1 MDVNLTISLM
11 RGQMGVVIEKAV
23 NAAVETVLGE
33 MIRVVSVKFEE
44 FRREMTAKE
53 RENENIRNML
63 EMSRCQMKS
72 MRKYVNALTAKAK
85 HDRQTFTNHRHTLT
99 QFDASSTRHVGV
111 SHARDV
117 APALGT
123 QPRRTSANVG
133 AACEAQSPVPKPRNA
148 ETGLADEPAWENQIN
163 VPKSQNVIQEPI
175 PNESYT
181 SPEIGNEDQVSKMH
195 LGSVKETA
203 NATVMGS
210 RGLVAESSDPLWGQT
225 PPSSSEVEHTDP
237 LDSSLLP
244 AANPREIFSTTAA
257 DCEGSPFKV
266 KQEEAEVEIVQVKEE
281 PAEVVNSSSSDC
293 PRLELSQHA
302 AEGGPSFSLELPVTQ
317 QCHQISCPPI
327 SEAAFMSVDPITYG
341 ESQLAMASSQRQGCV
356 WAKDLN
362 MYEEYKRKRTE
373 VRRRSETRRRELE
386 QTLPQALLADLV
398 KERREKTRLR
408 VARWRAKRKLQ
419 ACLMSQAAQ
428 LSGPPV
434 QTLCAQ
440 PTVRR
445 QGGVATQQGSFS
457 LGRAQGDA
465 GPSSLPLQVGSGPLL
480 VAQRLSMAEGQMQP
494 GSSTFP

>member
-195 LGSVKETA
+195 LGSVKAETA

-327 SEAAFMSVDPITYG
+327 SEAAFMSVDPITCLHVTRKFKEFRTRGSNG
-341 ESQLAMASSQRQGCV
+341 ENPLTNA
-356 WAKDLN
+356 
-362 MYEEYKRKRTE
+362 
-373 VRRRSETRRRELE
+373 
-386 QTLPQALLADLV
+386 
-398 KERREKTRLR
+398 EKTRR
-408 VARWRAKRKLQ
+408 YRERINAD
-419 ACLMSQAAQ
+419 
-428 LSGPPV
+428 P
-434 QTLCAQ
+434 
-440 PTVRR
+440 VRR
-445 QGGVATQQGSFS
+445 AAMLEERRRRYREKKAQEGMASPNWPWPAAS
-457 LGRAQGDA
+457 GRAVC
-465 GPSSLPLQVGSGPLL
+465 GP
-480 VAQRLSMAEGQMQP
+480 R
-494 GSSTFP
+494 T